1 MQLEAAIYAH
11 LMADGD
17 VTALISTRL
26 YPLTIP
32 QDIALPAAAY
42 QRVSGPRWEA
52 HTAPVGYASARV
64 QFTCQAES
72 YSAAKGLKEE
82 IRKSL
87 EGYRG
92 TMGGTGGV
100 KVHGVFVRSELDGY
114 GMTSSIY
121 TVRLDMELMY
131 IE

>member
-1 MQLEAAIYAH
+1 MQLEAAIYAQ
-11 LMADGD
+11 LMSDTD

-32 QDIALPAAAY
+32 QDVALPAAAY
-42 QRVSGPRWEA
+42 QRVSGARWET
-52 HTAPVGYASARV
+52 HTAPAKFANARI
-64 QFTCQAES
+64 QFTCQATS
-72 YSAAKGLKEE
+72 YATAKAVKEE

-87 EGYRG
+87 EGWEG
-92 TMGGTGGV
+92 LMGGAGGV
-100 KVHGVFVRSELDGY
+100 EVDGGFVRAELDGY

-121 TVRLDMELMY
+121 TVRLDMEFFY